1 MANDPLQFIDGRGH
15 ERRGR
20 QDRAGRQTG
29 LDFGHR
35 TSHRA
40 AARPR
45 LTAPLGEPRYI
56 VTQGRV
62 VWDLHRFGEQQQVL
76 GCDAPDTLSGIV
88 IGSTERSTERRA
100 ERVSEIVAAGRCET
114 MENDPQPHRSHGF
127 AARQPVQDPVND
139 PVERGAVHDGN
150 YNDGM
155 LAVRYLALAAL
166 AVWLGGMVVLAFI
179 VAPATFRVLQ
189 DADPSG
195 GRVIAGALFSELL
208 SRFDLL
214 AYTCGGVV
222 LVALFAM
229 KFLGPPPAAFVLRAA
244 IVAAMLGIA
253 VYSGRSVSR
262 EIARIQAAVATP
274 VDELSA
280 ADPRRM
286 RFAALHRTSTTLMTV
301 NMGLGLVLLF
311 WYARE

>member
-1 MANDPLQFIDGRGH
+1 MVVGSN
-15 ERRGR
+15 ERP
-20 QDRAGRQTG
+20 A
-29 LDFGHR
+29 
-35 TSHRA
+35 
-40 AARPR
+40 
-45 LTAPLGEPRYI
+45 
-56 VTQGRV
+56 
-62 VWDLHRFGEQQQVL
+62 
-76 GCDAPDTLSGIV
+76 
-88 IGSTERSTERRA
+88 ERRA
-100 ERVSEIVAAGRCET
+100 ERVSQILTPGRGET
-114 MENDPQPHRSHGF
+114 MQNDAHAVRPDGF
-127 AARQPVQDPVND
+127 AARQCVQDPVDD
-139 PVERGAVHDGN
+139 PVERGAVHGGN

-166 AVWLGGMVVLAFI
+166 AVWLGGMVVLALI

-195 GRVIAGALFSELL
+195 GRVIAGALFGELL

-229 KFLGPPPAAFVLRAA
+229 KFLGPPPAAFVLRAT

-253 VYSGRSVSR
+253 VYSGLSVSR
-262 EIARIQAAVATP
+262 EIARIQAAVAMP

-280 ADPRRM
+280 ADPRRA